1 MSFRVSVI
9 IPAYNV
15 ERFVAKAIL
24 SAVNQEEVVE
34 VIVIDDGSSDKTLK
48 IVKELQ
54 KQNAKIKFYQHTGAI
69 NKGRSASRN
78 LGIIKSQGDYIGFLD
93 ADDYYLDA
101 RFTNDALVFQNN
113 LLSDG
118 VYNAVGYDF
127 YRIVSHS
134 ERRKWQLNTIS
145 KILAPKD
152 FFEAIISS
160 KYGYLHLNGLT
171 VKKTVFSVIGLFN
184 EALNVAE
191 DSDFIFKLALKCQLY
206 PSKLDGAVAMRGIH
220 DNNVFNDDVIYKRYN
235 VVLYEQLV
243 RWSLNNAVSE
253 SKIDRIFKYY
263 WVVRYRSEPGL
274 LAQTIYWL
282 GYLFK
287 NPRILFS
294 IFSIKYFPLVRQRQ
308 TLFPLLFKR

>member
-1 MSFRVSVI
+1 MSLRISVI
-9 IPAYNV
+9 IPAFNV
-15 ERFVAKAIL
+15 GQFVAKAIL
-24 SAVNQEEVVE
+24 SAVNQEHVLE
-34 VIVIDDGSSDKTLK
+34 VIVIDDGSSDETLK
-48 IVKELQ
+48 IVKELK
-54 KQNAKIKFYQHTGAI
+54 KQNAKIKFYQHTGER

-78 LGIIKSQGDYIGFLD
+78 LGIIKSHGDYIAFLD
-93 ADDYYLDA
+93 ADDYYLDN
-101 RFTNDALVFQNN
+101 RFSNDALVFQNN
-113 LLSDG
+113 LVSDG

-127 YRIVSHS
+127 YRTVSHS
-134 ERRKWQLNTIS
+134 EKMKWQLNTIS

-152 FFEAIISS
+152 FFEAIISC

-191 DSDFIFKLALKCQLY
+191 DSDVIFKLAIKCRLY
-206 PSKLDGAVAMRGIH
+206 PGILNQAVAIRGIH
-220 DNNVFNDDVIYKRYN
+220 DNNVFNDDVIYNKYN

-253 SKIDRIFKYY
+253 SKIDHIFKYY
-263 WVVRYRSEPGL
+263 WVVRYRSEPRL

-282 GYLFK
+282 RYLFK
-287 NPRILFS
+287 NPKILFS
-294 IFSIKYFPLVRQRQ
+294 RFSIKYFPLVRQRQ